1 MTMIYSYLPFDII
14 FCNNN
19 ILRFFY
25 KYFFTKTF
33 FISWWWT
40 YGKINNSD
48 NENGTTEVPTLLT
61 RHVKTCRKLV
71 QKNSYNQILKENLK
85 EESKGKPRS

>member
-1 MTMIYSYLPFDII
+1 MNMIYSYLPFDH
-14 FCNNN
+14 FFNNN

-25 KYFFTKTF
+25 KYYFTKTF
-33 FISWWWT
+33 SISWWWT

-48 NENGTTEVPTLLT
+48 DENGTIEVPTLLI

-71 QKNSYNQILKENLK
+71 QKNSHNQILKENLK
-85 EESKGKPRS
+85 EESKETPRS